1 MLCWGIFEILINI
14 SVQKNQNY
22 VILWHSV
29 VRHAHLT
36 TFRMNIQGDCN
47 NVNSFE
53 SISTI
58 TNWLNAILSYIS
70 YYKIFFPEKLF
81 SSYFI
86 LLKICISYSISKMQ
100 FRNPMMLE
108 RKRNVCN
115 VVKTKGATLLVTNE
129 LRKVDVVT

>member
-1 MLCWGIFEILINI
+1 
-14 SVQKNQNY
+14 
-22 VILWHSV
+22 
-29 VRHAHLT
+29 
-36 TFRMNIQGDCN
+36 MNIQGDCN
-47 NVNSFE
+47 NVNSFK

-58 TNWLNAILSYIS
+58 TNWLDDILLYTSYS
-70 YYKIFFPEKLF
+70 KKT
-81 SSYFI
+81 SYFI